1 MDHTVRGLAA
11 RREMDRVSDWNDKM
25 IAEFRE
31 GNGTAGRF
39 GRALVIMH
47 TTGAKSGHERLVPVA
62 GFPTDDGWMVVA
74 SAAGSPKHPGW
85 YHNLTKHPE
94 FEIEFAAEGDGI
106 GTAKVHATEIT
117 DDAAYDAAWKAVTTT
132 MPGFLEYP
140 KTTQGRRIPI
150 FRLTKV

>member
-11 RREMDRVSDWNDKM
+11 RRGMDRVSDWNDKM

-39 GRALVIMH
+39 GRGLVIMH
-47 TTGAKSGHERLVPVA
+47 TTGAKSGEERLVPAA
-62 GFPTDDGWMVVA
+62 GFRNDDGWMVVA

-85 YHNLTKHPE
+85 YHNLKKHPA
-94 FEIEFAAEGDGI
+94 FDIEAPAEGDGI
-106 GTAKVHATEIT
+106 DTVPVEAVEIT
-117 DDAAYDAAWKAVTTT
+117 DDAAYDAAWATVTST

-140 KTTQGRRIPI
+140 KTTQGRRMPI
-150 FRLTKV
+150 FQLKEV